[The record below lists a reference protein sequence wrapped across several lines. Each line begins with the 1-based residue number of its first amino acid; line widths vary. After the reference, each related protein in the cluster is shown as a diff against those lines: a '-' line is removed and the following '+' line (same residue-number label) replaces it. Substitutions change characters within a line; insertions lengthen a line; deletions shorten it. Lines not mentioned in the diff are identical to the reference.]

1 MKRLVNKSRSERR
14 AVRHSRV
21 RAILKGTAE
30 TPRLSVFRGIKS
42 MTLQLIDD
50 STGKTICQATT
61 GEVKKS
67 KAKVEGRTGKVAEA
81 FLTGKLLAEKAKE
94 KKISR
99 VVFDRGGYQYHG
111 RVAAAADGA
120 REGSLSF

>member
-1 MKRLVNKSRSERR
+1 MKRLFNKTRNERR

-21 RAILKGTAE
+21 RSMVKGTAE
-30 TPRLSVFRGIKS
+30 APRLSVFRGVRN

-61 GEVKKS
+61 VEAAKS
-67 KAKVEGRTGKVAEA
+67 KAKVEGRSGKVAEA
-81 FLTGKLLAEKAKE
+81 YLAGKMLAERAKE
-94 KKISR
+94 KK
-99 VVFDRGGYQYHG
+99 VECAVFDRGGYRYHG

-120 REGSLSF
+120 REGGIKF